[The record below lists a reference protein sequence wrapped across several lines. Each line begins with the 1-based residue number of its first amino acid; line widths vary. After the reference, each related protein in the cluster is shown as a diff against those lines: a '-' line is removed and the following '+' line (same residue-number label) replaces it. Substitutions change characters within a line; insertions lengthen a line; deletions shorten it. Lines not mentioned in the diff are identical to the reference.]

1 MQKTTKMNSTYYFSR
16 TKTSFIDVQIIIHYA
31 LRWFTGGVFTY
42 VFIIHPNVLFAL
54 GAVFFFLNPFEYEYL
69 KYRKLIFRLEENTTL
84 TIDTL
89 QKEFS
94 YTHEN
99 SNITFKSEDVD
110 KWYWREYGTID
121 ILTTFVEIVEIRLTN
136 GKKIIISNA
145 IGDVREFFC
154 QNWKE
159 LELPKGQKML
169 KSESSY
175 MKEVIIWYQS
185 QNTDL

>member
-1 MQKTTKMNSTYYFSR
+1 MNRSYYFSR
-16 TKTSFIDVQIIIHYA
+16 AETSFIDVPIIIIIA
-31 LRWFTGGVFTY
+31 LYWFTGGVTTY
-42 VFIIHPNVLFAL
+42 ICIVHPSVLLAL
-54 GAVFFFLNPFEYEYL
+54 CAAFFFLCPFIDGYL
-69 KYRKLIFRLEENTTL
+69 KYRKQIFQLEENTTL

-175 MKEVIIWYQS
+175 MKEVINWYQS

>member
-1 MQKTTKMNSTYYFSR
+1 MNSTYYFSR

-54 GAVFFFLNPFEYEYL
+54 GAAFFFLNPFEYEYL
-69 KYRKLIFRLEENTTL
+69 KYRKLMFRLEENTTL

-159 LELPKGQKML
+159 LELRKGQKML

-175 MKEVIIWYQS
+175 MKEVINWYQS

>member
-1 MQKTTKMNSTYYFSR
+1 MNSSYYFSR

-54 GAVFFFLNPFEYEYL
+54 GAAFFFLNPFEYEYL

-99 SNITFKSEDVD
+99 RNITFKSEDVD
-110 KWYWREYGTID
+110 KWYWREYD
-121 ILTTFVEIVEIRLTN
+121 FYMQATFVEIVEIRLKN
-136 GKKIIISNA
+136 GKKIIISNG
-145 IGDVREFFC
+145 IGNVRWFFC
-154 QNWKE
+154 DNWKE

-169 KSESSY
+169 KSGSSY
-175 MKEVIIWYQS
+175 MKEVINWYQS
-185 QNTDL
+185 QKTNI

>member
-1 MQKTTKMNSTYYFSR
+1 MNSTYYFSR

-54 GAVFFFLNPFEYEYL
+54 GAAFFFLNPFEYEYL

-136 GKKIIISNA
+136 
-145 IGDVREFFC
+145 
-154 QNWKE
+154 
-159 LELPKGQKML
+159 
-169 KSESSY
+169 
-175 MKEVIIWYQS
+175 
-185 QNTDL
+185 